1 MAGPTMSQDPLTA
14 LLGTY
19 GKGAPMQL
27 AIAYELV
34 TSRAIWAGS
43 WKAECCGSQ
52 PVDRIPQAS
61 SPVASKSPEVAWSEE
76 ETTVYVGK
84 LLRMQHPGHP
94 GAEKAVAQFLKDLL
108 GEVSL
113 PEPWVMLR
121 SSRGRVFFCNMATR
135 QTTWDHPLE
144 GSLLEAA
151 TICKQVLQLDEPWRA
166 NLTAHLLE
174 VVEQFRHT
182 ETGLFSWTP
191 PREIAAELFQCKR
204 AALAKLCHDRYVRQL
219 QLQEPSIGCLMLME
233 AVDDTSQGS
242 RTPSRPASEILP
254 RHVLSA
260 TTSALLAQI
269 SWTGLLTSPDHQS
282 RERFFSPQL
291 TPTLAFL
298 DAVWPESRLQ
308 AETSAERK
316 PSAERSRSPW
326 QVRGGVVPPVAG
338 KRSMAAASEETP
350 LLARK
355 PDAEENF
362 DSMNYDAR
370 KLVTFEVFWNFS
382 GTVWMKSSLWKMMG
396 ILLMIALC
404 IASSVALM
412 VSDPAELDVGRFQRI
427 STFLEVVVGLL
438 LGFFLSSSVQRW
450 YNCTNGF
457 LELFDAIRSL
467 HMQLNALG
475 VPKERLRLCLRYCV
489 VSAHCL
495 DNDLIASAMAPSERV
510 EFLRGQWDTLAADAE
525 DGDVFTDRSK
535 SFATLLP
542 SEREILK
549 KIEDP
554 AQTLWVWV
562 TSLLTRMAADGE
574 TPPIPSPTY
583 GRIITIAE
591 QAYSGIRTV
600 RASIRVQPPYVHVQM
615 MAALVLVNNLI
626 NAVSFGM
633 TAGVTVSM
641 CLARYHISPTSKTPG
656 SADVSHSLQDLAVG
670 LILATVGPFLYQAL
684 LEVAVCIAQPFTAA
698 GHDSKSPGRIPT
710 EKLLC
715 NLEKDLRDIEHMS
728 LNLPWWKQTYFKSS

>member
-1 MAGPTMSQDPLTA
+1 
-14 LLGTY
+14 
-19 GKGAPMQL
+19 
-27 AIAYELV
+27 
-34 TSRAIWAGS
+34 
-43 WKAECCGSQ
+43 
-52 PVDRIPQAS
+52 
-61 SPVASKSPEVAWSEE
+61 
-76 ETTVYVGK
+76 
-84 LLRMQHPGHP
+84 
-94 GAEKAVAQFLKDLL
+94 
-108 GEVSL
+108 
-113 PEPWVMLR
+113 
-121 SSRGRVFFCNMATR
+121 
-135 QTTWDHPLE
+135 
-144 GSLLEAA
+144 
-151 TICKQVLQLDEPWRA
+151 
-166 NLTAHLLE
+166 
-174 VVEQFRHT
+174 
-182 ETGLFSWTP
+182 
-191 PREIAAELFQCKR
+191 
-204 AALAKLCHDRYVRQL
+204 
-219 QLQEPSIGCLMLME
+219 
-233 AVDDTSQGS
+233 
-242 RTPSRPASEILP
+242 
-254 RHVLSA
+254 
-260 TTSALLAQI
+260 
-269 SWTGLLTSPDHQS
+269 
-282 RERFFSPQL
+282 
-291 TPTLAFL
+291 
-298 DAVWPESRLQ
+298 
-308 AETSAERK
+308 
-316 PSAERSRSPW
+316 
-326 QVRGGVVPPVAG
+326 
-338 KRSMAAASEETP
+338 MAAASEETP

>member
-1 MAGPTMSQDPLTA
+1 M
-14 LLGTY
+14 
-19 GKGAPMQL
+19 
-27 AIAYELV
+27 
-34 TSRAIWAGS
+34 
-43 WKAECCGSQ
+43 
-52 PVDRIPQAS
+52 
-61 SPVASKSPEVAWSEE
+61 
-76 ETTVYVGK
+76 
-84 LLRMQHPGHP
+84 
-94 GAEKAVAQFLKDLL
+94 
-108 GEVSL
+108 
-113 PEPWVMLR
+113 
-121 SSRGRVFFCNMATR
+121 
-135 QTTWDHPLE
+135 
-144 GSLLEAA
+144 
-151 TICKQVLQLDEPWRA
+151 
-166 NLTAHLLE
+166 
-174 VVEQFRHT
+174 
-182 ETGLFSWTP
+182 
-191 PREIAAELFQCKR
+191 
-204 AALAKLCHDRYVRQL
+204 
-219 QLQEPSIGCLMLME
+219 
-233 AVDDTSQGS
+233 
-242 RTPSRPASEILP
+242 
-254 RHVLSA
+254 
-260 TTSALLAQI
+260 
-269 SWTGLLTSPDHQS
+269 
-282 RERFFSPQL
+282 
-291 TPTLAFL
+291 
-298 DAVWPESRLQ
+298 
-308 AETSAERK
+308 
-316 PSAERSRSPW
+316 
-326 QVRGGVVPPVAG
+326 
-338 KRSMAAASEETP
+338 
-350 LLARK
+350 
-355 PDAEENF
+355 
-362 DSMNYDAR
+362 
-370 KLVTFEVFWNFS
+370 
-382 GTVWMKSSLWKMMG
+382 
-396 ILLMIALC
+396 
-404 IASSVALM
+404 
-412 VSDPAELDVGRFQRI
+412 
-427 STFLEVVVGLL
+427 GLL

-656 SADVSHSLQDLAVG
+656 HTCPCLRHLQICLIMFGLSWRGSADVSHSLQDLAVG
-670 LILATVGPFLYQAL
+670 LILATVGPFLYQAGGRTFVPLPACL
-684 LEVAVCIAQPFTAA
+684 LAF
-698 GHDSKSPGRIPT
+698 
-710 EKLLC
+710 
-715 NLEKDLRDIEHMS
+715 
-728 LNLPWWKQTYFKSS
+728 